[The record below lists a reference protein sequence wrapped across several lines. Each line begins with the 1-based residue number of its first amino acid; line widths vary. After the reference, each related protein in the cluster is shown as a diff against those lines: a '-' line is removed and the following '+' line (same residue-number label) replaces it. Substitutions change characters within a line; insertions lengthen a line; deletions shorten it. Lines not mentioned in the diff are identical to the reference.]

1 MKILTA
7 EQIRALD
14 KYTIQNEPVA
24 SIDLM
29 ERAALA
35 FTEAFCELVR
45 TNEPVMVFC
54 GMGNNG
60 GDGLAIARQLIERG
74 YLHVSVY
81 VIHHSPKGSADFE
94 TNLQRLQNM
103 SGVLP
108 VETERQIPMIP
119 KGAVVVDA
127 IFGTGLSRPAEGI
140 TAAVI
145 HHINQAGVTVY
156 SVDIPS
162 GMFCDTVNN
171 PDEAVVESDI
181 TFTFHAPKLSFLLP
195 SCARYVQQFEVLDIQ
210 LNKDYAESLPS
221 PYTYVTHSY
230 IASLFRQRNKFSHKG
245 THGHALIAAG
255 SYGKMG
261 AAVLSVQGALHS
273 GAGLVTAYVPEA
285 GYDIIQTT
293 CPEAMALT
301 FCHAKH
307 LGPFVGDLSVY
318 SAIGIGPGLGTSESA
333 AQLVELVLNAG
344 RQPLVL
350 DADALNIMATHAH
363 TVYPL
368 NRQTVLTPHPGEF
381 RRLAGNWADD
391 MERLQK
397 QISFARNY
405 GVVVVL
411 KGAHTSV
418 AMPDGRV
425 FFNSTGNPGMAKG
438 GSGDV
443 LTGVV
448 TALLAQGYS
457 AENAAVMGV
466 YLHGKAGDCAVA
478 YLSQTGM
485 SATDIIHYL
494 PETFQAF
501 E

>member
-7 EQIRALD
+7 EQIRSLD
-14 KYTIQNEPVA
+14 KYTIENEPVA

-29 ERAALA
+29 ERAAQA

-94 TNLQRLQNM
+94 ANLQRLQNM
-103 SGVLP
+103 SGALP
-108 VETERQIPMIP
+108 VETERQIPAIP
-119 KGAVVVDA
+119 KGAVVIDA
-127 IFGTGLSRPAEGI
+127 IFGTGLSRPADGI

-145 HHINQAGVTVY
+145 HHINQAGATVY

-162 GMFCDTVNN
+162 GMFCDMANK
-171 PDEAVVESDI
+171 PDDAVVESDI
-181 TFTFHAPKLSFLLP
+181 TLTFHAPKLSFLLP
-195 SCARYVQQFEVLDIQ
+195 SCAKYVQQFEVLDIQ
-210 LNKDYAESLPS
+210 LNKTYAEGLPS

-273 GAGLVTAYVPEA
+273 GAGLVTAYVPEG

-293 CPEAMALT
+293 CPEAMALM

-333 AQLVELVLNAG
+333 AQLVEQVLNAG

-363 TVYPL
+363 TIYPL

-381 RRLAGNWADD
+381 RRLAGDWADD

-405 GVVVVL
+405 GAVVVL

-418 AMPDGRV
+418 TMPDGRV

-443 LTGVV
+443 LTGVI

-457 AENAAVMGV
+457 AENAAVIGV
-466 YLHGKAGDCAVA
+466 YLHGRAGDCAAA
-478 YLSQTGM
+478 YLSQSGM
-485 SATDIIHYL
+485 TAGDIVRYL
-494 PETFQAF
+494 PEAF
-501 E
+501 SGIE

>member
-1 MKILTA
+1 MKILSA

-14 KYTIQNEPVA
+14 KYTIQNEPIA
-24 SIDLM
+24 SVNLM
-29 ERAALA
+29 ERAAQA

-81 VIHHSPKGSADFE
+81 VLHHSPKGSPDFE
-94 TNLQRLQNM
+94 TNLERLQNM

-108 VETERQIPMIP
+108 IETERQVPAIP
-119 KGAVVVDA
+119 KGTVVVDA

-140 TAAVI
+140 SAAAI
-145 HHINQAGVTVY
+145 RQINAAAATVY
-156 SVDIPS
+156 SVDVPS
-162 GMFCDTVNN
+162 GMFADTVNKET
-171 PDEAVVESDI
+171 DAVVEADI
-181 TFTFHAPKLSFLLP
+181 AFTFHAPKLSFLLP
-195 SCARYVQQFEVLDIQ
+195 SSARDVQQFEVLNIG
-210 LNKDYAESLPS
+210 LNNEFAESLPS
-221 PYTYVTHSY
+221 PYTYITHSHV
-230 IASLFRQRNKFSHKG
+230 ASVFRQRGKFSHKG
-245 THGHALIAAG
+245 THGHALLAAG

-261 AAVLSVQGALHS
+261 AAVLSVQGALRS
-273 GAGLVTAYVPEA
+273 GAGLVTAYVPEG
-285 GYDIIQTT
+285 GYNIIQTT

-333 AQLVELVLNAG
+333 AQLVQQVLNAAT
-344 RQPLVL
+344 QPVVL
-350 DADALNIMATHAH
+350 DADALNILSANTN
-363 TVYPL
+363 TVYPF

-381 RRLAGNWADD
+381 KRLAGDWSND
-391 MERLQK
+391 MERLEK
-397 QISFARNY
+397 QISFATTY
-405 GVVVVL
+405 GVTVVL

-418 AMPDGRV
+418 ALPNGRV
-425 FFNSTGNPGMAKG
+425 YFNSTGNPGMSKG

-443 LTGVV
+443 LTGVI
-448 TALLAQGYS
+448 TSLLALGYS
-457 AENAAVMGV
+457 TENAAVMGV
-466 YLHGKAGDCAVA
+466 YLHGKAGDCAAA
-478 YLSQTGM
+478 YLSQSGM
-485 SATDIIHYL
+485 TAGDIVRYL
-494 PETFQAF
+494 PEVFSSL

>member
-7 EQIRALD
+7 EQIRSLD
-14 KYTIQNEPVA
+14 KYTIENEPIV

-45 TNEPVMVFC
+45 TNQPVMVFC

-94 TNLQRLQNM
+94 VNLERLQNM

-119 KGAVVVDA
+119 KGAVVVDSL
-127 IFGTGLSRPAEGI
+127 FGTGLSRPAEGI

-145 HHINQAGVTVY
+145 HQINRAGATVY

-162 GMFCDTVNN
+162 GMFCDTVNK
-171 PDEAVVESDI
+171 PDDTVVESDI
-181 TFTFHAPKLSFLLP
+181 TFTFHAPKLSFLLT

-210 LNKDYAESLPS
+210 LNKTYAESLPS

-230 IASLFRQRNKFSHKG
+230 LASLFRQRNKFSHKG

-273 GAGLVTAYVPEA
+273 GAGLVMAYVPEG
-285 GYDIIQTT
+285 GYNIIQTS

-307 LGPFVGDLSVY
+307 LGPFSGDLSVY

-333 AQLVELVLNAG
+333 AQLVEQVLNAG

-350 DADALNIMATHAH
+350 DADALNIIATHAH
-363 TVYPL
+363 TIYPL
-368 NRQTVLTPHPGEF
+368 NRQVVLTPHPGEF
-381 RRLAGNWADD
+381 RRLAGDWADD
-391 MERLQK
+391 MEGLQK
-397 QISFARNY
+397 QIFFARNY

-443 LTGVV
+443 LTGVI
-448 TALLAQGYS
+448 TGLLAQGYS

-466 YLHGKAGDCAVA
+466 YLHGKAGDCAAA
-478 YLSQTGM
+478 YLSQAGM
-485 SATDIIHYL
+485 SATHIIHYL